1 MFLNMIRV
9 NNSPDK
15 HIHLQLNQNEQPM
28 KTAASKPQTILM
40 WFAMELIND

>member
-9 NNSPDK
+9 KNGPYK
-15 HIHLQLNQNEQPM
+15 HILLQLNQNEQSLE
-28 KTAASKPQTILM
+28 TAASKPQTILM